1 MHMFSRLFITSMH
14 SSCCVSLIF
23 VLIAVDVGLLIN
35 QLLLTSPCVDL
46 LICVSITVPIRN
58 QLF

>member
-46 LICVSITVPIRN
+46 LIY
-58 QLF
+58 